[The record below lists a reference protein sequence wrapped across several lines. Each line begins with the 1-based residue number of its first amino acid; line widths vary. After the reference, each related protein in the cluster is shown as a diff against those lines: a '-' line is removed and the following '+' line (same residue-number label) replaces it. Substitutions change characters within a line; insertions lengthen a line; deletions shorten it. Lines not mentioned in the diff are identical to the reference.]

1 MFEIKFSFTFAKDL
15 EKTFTVV
22 LDDNLEVDGFT
33 ESRKPDWAL
42 LKNFRC
48 EICSLDEQRYKY
60 CPVLLNLNK
69 AVSFFTGFPSYE
81 KVQLTVETPQRNY
94 EKKTTV
100 QDALSSMAGILMAGS
115 CCPVMSKLK
124 PLIKFHLP
132 FATIEETSYRAL
144 SMYLVAQY
152 LRQSNGEKPDWE
164 LKEMDKLYKQIQ
176 IVNATIAELL
186 TSLEEK
192 DTGKNAVIV
201 LNNFASF
208 LALRLEDGK
217 FSELEGIFKEYL
229 SNHT

>member
-1 MFEIKFSFTFAKDL
+1 
-15 EKTFTVV
+15 
-22 LDDNLEVDGFT
+22 
-33 ESRKPDWAL
+33 
-42 LKNFRC
+42 
-48 EICSLDEQRYKY
+48 
-60 CPVLLNLNK
+60 
-69 AVSFFTGFPSYE
+69 
-81 KVQLTVETPQRNY
+81 
-94 EKKTTV
+94 
-100 QDALSSMAGILMAGS
+100 MAGS